1 MDGEVMAALK
11 NVRQARN
18 AANLTRFDRSLSL
31 EEQGRLTQ
39 LYLDLDDLEGKLILG
54 DLRAQLDG
62 LRADSAQLSAVV
74 ADMQQ
79 AGASLRSL
87 ADKVQV
93 AATAVNAVVSV
104 VQAAVAV
111 AALA

>member
-62 LRADSAQLSAVV
+62 LKAEAASLTAVV

-79 AGASLRSL
+79 AGDSLRSL
-87 ADKVQV
+87 ADKVQL

-104 VQAAVAV
+104 VQAAVSVAV
-111 AALA
+111 LA